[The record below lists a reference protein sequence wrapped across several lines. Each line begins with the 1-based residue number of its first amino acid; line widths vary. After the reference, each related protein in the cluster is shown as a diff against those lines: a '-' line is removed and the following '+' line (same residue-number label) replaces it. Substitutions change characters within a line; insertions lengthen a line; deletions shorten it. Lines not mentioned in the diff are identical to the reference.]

1 MHPHRPTRST
11 RAPRAKALVLAA
23 LAFAAAAC
31 GDTTESGTPG
41 STTVADQTTTVPGP
55 STSAPAGST
64 TTTAPALPG
73 GELVR
78 CESPEG
84 FAISAPAT
92 WATNEG
98 DVVPRCGHFD
108 PEPFEVPR
116 GTDERVAA
124 ITVFVERVPFAT
136 AARPREGRDAA
147 RAVTAA
153 DGRQAVRLSYRTT
166 GEGLYPEG
174 TPITS
179 YMVDIGSEGGE
190 PATLVLNTLG
200 TPPFD
205 YETNTVVLDRM
216 FQTLDITDES
226 VATDRSVI
234 AAYRGGGGGF
244 TVSAEATGERICL
257 VIPPDGEP
265 VCTDP
270 PALEQVHTISL
281 RDLAATVH
289 AGVTGAEVW
298 RVELLTPSG
307 ESHSYLPAP
316 VPGTDFGAYAFPD
329 TVGDFERLVL
339 YDVTGEQLRTVQ
351 PGGG

>member
-1 MHPHRPTRST
+1 MSSPAGTVLRSVGILG
-11 RAPRAKALVLAA
+11 ALALAA
-23 LAFAAAAC
+23 GAC
-31 GDTTESGTPG
+31 GDTTESGSPG
-41 STTVADQTTTVPGP
+41 STTSPEPVTTMPQP
-55 STSAPAGST
+55 STSAPPNT

-73 GELVR
+73 GDLER

-84 FAISAPAT
+84 FAISAPVS

-98 DVVPRCGHFD
+98 DVVPRCGQFD
-108 PEPFEVPR
+108 PEPFRVPR

-124 ITVFVERVPFAT
+124 ISVYVERVPFAT
-136 AARPREGRDAA
+136 AARPREGRDEA
-147 RAVTAA
+147 RAVTAT
-153 DGRQAVRLSYRTT
+153 DGRQAVRVSYRAT

-174 TPITS
+174 IPITS
-179 YMVDIGSEGGE
+179 YLVDFGREDGDQE
-190 PATLVLNTLG
+190 TLILDTVG

-205 YETNTVVLDRM
+205 YETNVVVLDRM

-226 VATDRSVI
+226 VASDRSVI

-244 TVSAEATGERICL
+244 TVTAQATGGRICL
-257 VIPPDGEP
+257 EIPPRGEP

-270 PALEQVHTISL
+270 PGRGQVHTIAL
-281 RDLAATVH
+281 RDLTDTVH

-298 RVELLTPSG
+298 RVELVTPSG

-316 VPGTDFGAYAFPD
+316 VPGHDSGAYAFHD
-329 TVGDFERLVL
+329 TVGGVDRLVL
-339 YDVTGEQLRTVQ
+339 YKVTGEELRTVR